1 MTERDDKAKRPT
13 RRPLAKTDGAS
24 TKDVRKSTNPR
35 RSTARRHASAE
46 QRRTYRRSTQ
56 ETKARYSANAK
67 TVHVTPKVTPR
78 EMVESLFRTSFVAR
92 VVACALVVL
101 IVVGIGDAL
110 ANLGKAYPG
119 VTVQGV
125 DVSGLTADE
134 MKERLKTSAAPQIEQ
149 GSVMIFSSE
158 EARQKIDD
166 DAARLESEALAEQIS
181 IEEARANHA
190 VWTPTAASLGA
201 SAKVDEAVKEAL
213 SYGRGLGNIFNRLGA
228 QFFGHDISMG
238 VAFDEFAIESLAAE
252 IDLAIGDA
260 RIDTAVG
267 IDDGY
272 AFVVDGHDGQL
283 LNRETFR
290 SSIESCL
297 NGENPDGEF
306 IAKVELAPSRITHDQ
321 AQAVADK
328 INAQLDRPITFN
340 YNDHPWS
347 PDRWLVG
354 YWVAPELVIDE
365 EGSRIDVSLDLERA
379 RPDILNGIFAAIDT
393 AAWNITFEKTED
405 DVMVYTDGGG
415 TMPNLGEAVSQ
426 LDDAMFG
433 NGASTGSIDIEISP
447 LETPESL
454 TFDQARELGLVS
466 IIGSYTTEY
475 SNYEGTENRNYNIH
489 HASDIINNTIAKA
502 NGGTWS
508 FNDSTGDTNDETGFK
523 SAGSIV
529 QGEYVDSIGGG
540 ICQVATTVFNAVF
553 EAGLP
558 VLARTNHEL
567 YIASYPNG
575 RDAAVSYPY
584 LDFEFENDLGSD
596 ILLKTSYSD
605 TTLTVTLYS
614 TATGY
619 RVESTEGE
627 WEERGKYDT
636 KFETDESLSKGVYY
650 TKTYG
655 EDGRSITVYRT
666 VYDNKGEVVFE
677 DAFLSVYSPKD
688 ELIVVGPDTDTKGL
702 SRSEREKVD

>member
-1 MTERDDKAKRPT
+1 MTTRDDSAKRPT
-13 RRPLAKTDGAS
+13 KRQSVKTGSAPSRAAQKRTSGRQSAERGRTATDQRRS
-24 TKDVRKSTNPR
+24 VRKST
-35 RSTARRHASAE
+35 
-46 QRRTYRRSTQ
+46 
-56 ETKARYSANAK
+56 KAQKLK
-67 TVHVTPKVTPR
+67 TSSSSKAVHVAPKVTPR
-78 EMVESLFRTSFVAR
+78 EMVESLFRTSLAARIIAVVFV
-92 VVACALVVL
+92 VLVV
-101 IVVGIGDAL
+101 VGLGDAL

-119 VTVQGV
+119 ITVQGV

-134 MKERLKTSAAPQIEQ
+134 MKEKLKSSAAPHIEQ
-149 GSVMIFSSE
+149 GTVMIFASE
-158 EARQKIDD
+158 EARQKVND
-166 DAARLESEALAEQIS
+166 DAAQLESEALAEQIS
-181 IEEARANHA
+181 LEEARASHA
-190 VWTPTAASLGA
+190 VWTPTAANLGA
-201 SAKVDEAVKEAL
+201 SAKVDEAVKDAL
-213 SYGRGLGNIFNRLGA
+213 EYGRGLGSIFDRLGA

-238 VAFDEFAIESLAAE
+238 VTFDDFAIESLAAE
-252 IDLAIGDA
+252 IDLTIGDA

-272 AFVVDGHDGQL
+272 AFVIDGHDGQL
-283 LNRETFR
+283 VNRETLR

-297 NGENPDGEF
+297 NGVNPDGQF
-306 IAKVELAPSRITHDQ
+306 IAAVELAPSRITHDQ
-321 AQAVADK
+321 AQHIADEV
-328 INAQLDRPITFN
+328 NAQLERPVTFN

-347 PDRWLVG
+347 PERARVG
-354 YWVAPELVIDE
+354 SWMATNLVIGE
-365 EGSRIDVSLDLERA
+365 ESSTIEVSLDVERA

-393 AAWNITFEKTED
+393 AAWNISFDKTSEG
-405 DVMVYTDGGG
+405 VMVYTDGGG

-426 LDDAMFG
+426 LDEAMFG
-433 NGASTGSIDIEISP
+433 NGASSDAISIEISP

-454 TFDQARELGLVS
+454 TFDQARDLGLVS

-489 HASDIINNTIAKA
+489 HASEIINDTIAKA

-558 VLARTNHEL
+558 VNARTNHEL

-596 ILLKTSYSD
+596 ILLKTEYTD

-627 WEERGKYDT
+627 WIDRDKYDT
-636 KFETDESLSKGVYY
+636 KFEVDESLSKGVYY

-666 VYDNKGEVVFE
+666 VYDNNGEVVFE

-702 SRSEREKVD
+702 SRKEREKSE